1 MDVEGD
7 FFLMCWREILLSS
20 ELYGE
25 TYIEERNIV
34 LEPTVIYSVIIIIR
48 IVKSGIRIGKP
59 VFRQNIGT
67 KHSGYFFLNIEF
79 VTHAD

>member
-48 IVKSGIRIGKP
+48 IVKSGIRIGNQSAVRISARNTP
-59 VFRQNIGT
+59 DI
-67 KHSGYFFLNIEF
+67 FFEI
-79 VTHAD
+79 

>member
-7 FFLMCWREILLSS
+7 IFLMGWREILLSS
-20 ELYGE
+20 ELYGK

-34 LEPTVIYSVIIIIR
+34 LKPAVIYSVIIIIR

-59 VFRQNIGT
+59 VGRQNVGT
-67 KHSGYFFLNIEF
+67 KYSGYFFRNIEF

>member
-48 IVKSGIRIGKP
+48 IVKSVSYTHLTLP
-59 VFRQNIGT
+59 T
-67 KHSGYFFLNIEF
+67 KLE
-79 VTHAD
+79 V

>member
-48 IVKSGIRIGKP
+48 IVRPQYPLLKRNP
-59 VFRQNIGT
+59 FLVFLWYVR
-67 KHSGYFFLNIEF
+67 SS
-79 VTHAD
+79 